1 MAAAKHNLLG
11 MNRQELVE
19 FAEEI
24 GERRYRGQQL
34 FEWLYAKGAET
45 FGEMTNLGKAF
56 RQRLATTASISG
68 VELCD
73 RQSSATDG
81 TAKFLFAL
89 SDDLKI
95 ETVCIPPAM
104 TFRNGEAEQ
113 DDEQQRLTLCVSTQ
127 VGCPLDC
134 AFCATGTMG
143 FSRNL
148 TTGEILDQVR
158 QVRRRIGRAI
168 TNVVF
173 MGMGEPLLNYRN
185 VMSAAQIL
193 SEGMKIAPRRITV
206 STAGWAEGIRMMADE
221 RRRLKLAV
229 SLHSAV
235 EKTRAALMPISR
247 RYPLDRLMEAAEY
260 YYACTGQRIT
270 YEIVFFDGIN
280 DSDLEVRRLV
290 QFVRRVPSKI
300 NVIPFHPI
308 PASASSGLPSLLRA
322 SSRQGEIVER
332 LRALHVTVMVRS
344 SAGEDI
350 DAACGQLVVRTGGH
364 SRVGRMEAMAVRA

>member
-1 MAAAKHNLLG
+1 MNL
-11 MNRQELVE
+11 QELVE
-19 FAEEI
+19 FAQEI

-34 FEWLYAKGAET
+34 FGWLYAKGAET
-45 FGEMTNLGKAF
+45 VGEMSNLGQAF
-56 RQRLATTASISG
+56 RQRLATTATVKG
-68 VELCD
+68 VQLLD

-81 TAKFLFAL
+81 TTNFLFAL
-89 SDDLKI
+89 SDGLKI
-95 ETVCIPPAM
+95 ETVLVPPAT

-113 DDEQQRLTLCVSTQ
+113 EDEQKRLTLCVSTQ

-148 TTGEILDQVR
+148 TTGEVLDQVR
-158 QVRRRIGRAI
+158 QVRRRTGRAI

-185 VMSAAQIL
+185 VMSAAEIL
-193 SEGMKIAPRRITV
+193 SEGMRIAPRRITV

-247 RYPLDRLMEAAEY
+247 RYPLDRLMEAMEY
-260 YYACTGQRIT
+260 YYARTRQRIT

-308 PASASSGLPSLLRA
+308 TPSTSSVHPSSLRP

-332 LRALHVTVMVRS
+332 LRALHLTVMVRS

-350 DAACGQLVVRTGGH
+350 DAACGQLVVGTEGR
-364 SRVGRMEAMAVRA
+364 SRVGPMAVQA